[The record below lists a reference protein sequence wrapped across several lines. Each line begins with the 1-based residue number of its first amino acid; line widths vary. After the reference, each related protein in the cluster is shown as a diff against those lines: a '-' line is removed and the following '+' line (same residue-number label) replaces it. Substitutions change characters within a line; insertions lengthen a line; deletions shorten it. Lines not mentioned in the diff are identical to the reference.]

1 MKKSPPLAKNA
12 RKSKRSTLKP
22 KTKKPKAAP
31 RGMVKVVKGTL
42 KKMKP
47 LKVSKYDGVL
57 GMPPSWVPEPEKRR
71 FFAARIA
78 LIEKYP
84 EKEIRKLIAS
94 RKRTQRKGFTQT
106 LLVPPELE
114 DKVDTLIDIKKLVDL
129 GEEKGLKQI
138 LGEERS
144 AHQSRGK
151 KVLNSAK
158 EGHVATHGTKQEKK
172 KRWGEYQIEV
182 NALHV
187 KKPNLNY
194 ASLCMNIANKFGV
207 SEKTIQRRTTN
218 PLKSR
223 LTTRTIY

>member
-1 MKKSPPLAKNA
+1 
-12 RKSKRSTLKP
+12 
-22 KTKKPKAAP
+22 
-31 RGMVKVVKGTL
+31 MVKVVKGTL

-47 LKVSKYDGVL
+47 LKASEYDGVL

-158 EGHVATHGTKQEKK
+158 KGHVATHGTEQEKK
-172 KRWGEYQIEV
+172 ERWAKMQTEI
-182 NALHV
+182 NKLHN
-187 KKPNLNY
+187 KKPHLTY
-194 ASLCMNIANKFGV
+194 TSLLEIAAKKFNV
-207 SEKTIQRRTTN
+207 TPKTIQRHTTN
-218 PLKSR
+218 PHKK
-223 LTTRTIY
+223 

>member
-22 KTKKPKAAP
+22 KTKKPKPVP

-78 LIEKYP
+78 LIETFSD
-84 EKEIRKLIAS
+84 KEIRKLIAS

-158 EGHVATHGTKQEKK
+158 EGHVAIHGTMHEKK
-172 KRWGEYQIEV
+172 KRWAKMQTGINKLHRQNPFETYDWLCISLAEEFKCSKRTIER
-182 NALHV
+182 N
-187 KKPNLNY
+187 
-194 ASLCMNIANKFGV
+194 
-207 SEKTIQRRTTN
+207 TTN
-218 PLKSR
+218 PRNK
-223 LTTRTIY
+223 

>member
-1 MKKSPPLAKNA
+1 
-12 RKSKRSTLKP
+12 
-22 KTKKPKAAP
+22 
-31 RGMVKVVKGTL
+31 MVKVVKGTL

-47 LKVSKYDGVL
+47 LKASEYDGVL

-158 EGHVATHGTKQEKK
+158 KGHVATHGTEQEKK
-172 KRWGEYQIEV
+172 ERWAKMQTEINKQKTCSQI
-182 NALHV
+182 L
-187 KKPNLNY
+187 P
-194 ASLCMNIANKFGV
+194 F
-207 SEKTIQRRTTN
+207 T
-218 PLKSR
+218 
-223 LTTRTIY
+223 

>member
-47 LKVSKYDGVL
+47 LKASKYDGVL

-158 EGHVATHGTKQEKK
+158 EGHVAIHGTEQEKK
-172 KRWGEYQIEV
+172 ERWAKMQTEI
-182 NALHV
+182 NKLHN
-187 KKPNLNY
+187 KKPHLTY
-194 ASLCMNIANKFGV
+194 TSLIEITAKKFSV
-207 SEKTIQRRTTN
+207 KPKTIQRQTTN
-218 PLKSR
+218 PHKK
-223 LTTRTIY
+223 

>member
-12 RKSKRSTLKP
+12 RKSKRSTVKP
-22 KTKKPKAAP
+22 KTKKPKAVL
-31 RGMVKVVKGTL
+31 RGTAKVVKGTL

-47 LKVSKYDGVL
+47 LKASKYDGVL

-78 LIEKYP
+78 LIETFSD
-84 EKEIRKLIAS
+84 KEIRKLIAS

-106 LLVPPELE
+106 PLVPPELE

-129 GEEKGLKQI
+129 GEEEVLKQI
-138 LGEERS
+138 LGKERS

-158 EGHVATHGTKQEKK
+158 KGHVATHGTEQEKK
-172 KRWGEYQIEV
+172 ERWAKMQTEI
-182 NALHV
+182 NKLHN
-187 KKPNLNY
+187 KKPHLTY
-194 ASLCMNIANKFGV
+194 TSLLESAAKKFNV
-207 SEKTIQRRTTN
+207 NPKTIQRHTTN
-218 PLKSR
+218 PHKK
-223 LTTRTIY
+223 